1 MGFFDWIKNIF
12 VGNKNELGNKTGVV
26 SFNTSLASQF
36 GFSDNKEFN
45 YTYVNTANRLAKH
58 AAKMRYAV
66 KNETTEKTNFKYL
79 DRILNYSPNPIQTAY
94 SMWYSFYYDYY
105 FGGIG
110 ILYIEW
116 DYYSFPMRIK
126 RIWPIS
132 PKDIQKTKVYNSELY
147 LQFSLNGEV
156 KVDNIDSF
164 VVMVRKPTSD
174 DIMNVNDPSLKAVMS
189 ILATNDEGTIKAINN
204 SNAIRFLVSTNS
216 RLNEKMKTD
225 NQAKFD
231 ERVSNANQ
239 VLYLDGAEHI
249 VQVNSQGKYVET
261 QGVESYRK
269 EILRSFGVNDKFLDS
284 TYTENDWQAIHEGV
298 FEPLQIAVQQE
309 LTNKIFSPREF
320 EYGNR
325 IMVEINRLQTAS
337 LETRRKIA
345 EVYEKLPTIVPNV
358 VCDLL
363 YLPRSEN
370 GDKEVQSLNF
380 VNANKV
386 DNYQGVGSSNKD
398 KDENNGEGKED
409 D

>member
-1 MGFFDWIKNIF
+1 MGFFNWIKNIF
-12 VGNKNELGNKTGVV
+12 VGNKNELGNKSGVV

-325 IMVEINRLQTAS
+325 IEVEINRLQTAS

-345 EVYEKLPTIVPNV
+345 EVYEKLPTIIPNV

-363 YLPRSEN
+363 YLPRSKN

>member
-12 VGNKNELGNKTGVV
+12 VGNKNELGNKSGVV

-66 KNETTEKTNFKYL
+66 KNEATEKTNFKYL

-309 LTNKIFSPREF
+309 LTNKIFSTREF

-325 IMVEINRLQTAS
+325 IVVEINRLQTAS

-345 EVYEKLPTIVPNV
+345 EVYVKLPTIIPNV

-363 YLPRSEN
+363 YLPRSKN

>member
-12 VGNKNELGNKTGVV
+12 VGNKNELGNKSGVV

-164 VVMVRKPTSD
+164 VVMVRKPASD

-269 EILRSFGVNDKFLDS
+269 EILRSFGVNYKFLDS

-325 IMVEINRLQTAS
+325 IVVEINRLQTAS
-337 LETRRKIA
+337 LETRIKIA

-363 YLPRSEN
+363 YLPRSKN

>member
-26 SFNTSLASQF
+26 SFNSSLASQF

-189 ILATNDEGTIKAINN
+189 ILSTNDEGTIKAINN

-325 IMVEINRLQTAS
+325 IVVEINRLQTAS

-386 DNYQGVGSSNKD
+386 DNYQGVGSNNKD

>member
-12 VGNKNELGNKTGVV
+12 VGNKNELGNKAGVV

-36 GFSDNKEFN
+36 GFSNNKEFN

-189 ILATNDEGTIKAINN
+189 ILSTNDEGTIKAINN

-325 IMVEINRLQTAS
+325 IVVEINRLQTAS

-386 DNYQGVGSSNKD
+386 DNYQGVGSNNKD

>member
-1 MGFFDWIKNIF
+1 MGFFNWIKNIF
-12 VGNKNELGNKTGVV
+12 VGNKNELGNKSGVV

-325 IMVEINRLQTAS
+325 IVVEINRLQTAS

>member
-12 VGNKNELGNKTGVV
+12 VGNKNELGNKSGVV

-325 IMVEINRLQTAS
+325 IVVEINRLQTAS

-363 YLPRSEN
+363 YLPRSKN

>member
-26 SFNTSLASQF
+26 SFNTSLVSQF

-325 IMVEINRLQTAS
+325 IVVEINRLQTAS

>member
-12 VGNKNELGNKTGVV
+12 VGNKNELGNKSGVV

-309 LTNKIFSPREF
+309 LTNKIFSTREF

-325 IMVEINRLQTAS
+325 IVVEINRLQTAS

-345 EVYEKLPTIVPNV
+345 EVYVKLPTIIPNV
-358 VCDLL
+358 VCDLM
-363 YLPRSEN
+363 YLPRSKN

-386 DNYQGVGSSNKD
+386 DNYQGVGSDNKD

>member
-12 VGNKNELGNKTGVV
+12 VGNKNELGNKSGVV

-45 YTYVNTANRLAKH
+45 YTYVNTANRLAIH

-164 VVMVRKPTSD
+164 VVMVRKPASD

-216 RLNEKMKTD
+216 RLNEKMKTN

-239 VLYLDGAEHI
+239 VLYVDGAEHI

-309 LTNKIFSPREF
+309 LTNKIFSQREF

-325 IMVEINRLQTAS
+325 IVVEINRLQTAS

-345 EVYEKLPTIVPNV
+345 EVYVKLPTIIPNV

-386 DNYQGVGSSNKD
+386 DKYQGVGSSDKD